1 VRFVDVRIGMT
12 NVARELSV
20 DLADD
25 IDRDKLQADLA
36 GQLTAESGTLRLVD
50 RKGKVIMV
58 PVTRVAYVE
67 LGTADAD
74 RKIGFG
80 G

>member
-1 VRFVDVRIGMT
+1 VDVRIGMT

-36 GQLTAESGTLRLVD
+36 GQLAGEAGTLRLVD
-50 RKGKVIMV
+50 RKGKVVMV
-58 PVTRVAYVE
+58 PVARVAYVE

-74 RKIGFG
+74 RRIGFG

>member
-36 GQLTAESGTLRLVD
+36 GQLAAESGTLRLVD

-67 LGTADAD
+67 LGTAEAD
-74 RKIGFG
+74 RRIGFG

>member
-1 VRFVDVRIGMT
+1 MDVRIGMT

-36 GQLTAESGTLRLVD
+36 GQLSAEAGTIRLVD

-58 PVTRVAYVE
+58 PVSRVAYLE
-67 LGTADAD
+67 LGTAVAD
-74 RKIGFG
+74 RPIGFG

>member
-1 VRFVDVRIGMT
+1 VDVRIGMT
-12 NVARELSV
+12 NVARELTV

-25 IDRDKLQADLA
+25 IDRDKFQADLA
-36 GQLTAESGTLRLVD
+36 GQLAAETGTIRLVD

-58 PVTRVAYVE
+58 SVANVAYVE
-67 LGTADAD
+67 LGTAEAD
-74 RKIGFG
+74 RRIGFG

>member
-1 VRFVDVRIGMT
+1 VDVRIGMT

-36 GQLTAESGTLRLVD
+36 GQLAADSGTLRLVD

-58 PVTRVAYVE
+58 PVSRVAYVE
-67 LGTADAD
+67 LGTAEAD